1 MSRKGFI
8 LIVFL
13 FIISIGMI
21 SSVSAEDS
29 GDVLSNSSNDE
40 VGIEEIDDLESEDVE
55 IDESVSQDGGDDL
68 QAEPGSFTA
77 LEYLIYLNSG
87 QINLDRD
94 YNYYDDFQSMYTF
107 MGYHI
112 PGVNYTNP

>member
-1 MSRKGFI
+1 M
-8 LIVFL
+8 
-13 FIISIGMI
+13 
-21 SSVSAEDS
+21 
-29 GDVLSNSSNDE
+29 
-40 VGIEEIDDLESEDVE
+40 EIDDLESEDVE

-94 YNYYDDFQSMYTF
+94 YN
-107 MGYHI
+107 
-112 PGVNYTNP
+112 